1 LSLNKLF
8 FLKKDLKY
16 AERLDS
22 FSLRKKNKKFIVEKI
37 IKKKKGSGI
46 NK

>member
-16 AERLDS
+16 VERLDS
-22 FSLRKKNKKFIVEKI
+22 FSLRKKK
-37 IKKKKGSGI
+37 
-46 NK
+46 